1 MRIAVAFRAF
11 FASLFNA
18 DAAERVGQA
27 LSGQPTIEAKPE
39 KPKAEAPKPKAPP
52 KPAEPPKPK
61 RSEAITLL
69 ATLQREARFIDF
81 VKEPL
86 DSFSDEQIGAVARD
100 VHRDCGAV
108 LQRMFG
114 LQPAVADEEGA
125 SITVNDDLDLG
136 VYRLTGN
143 VSAGKGA
150 TGALQHHG
158 WKAAKSDVPTWSGSE
173 SAAMVIAEAEVEIA

>member
-18 DAAERVGQA
+18 EAAERIGQA
-27 LSGQPTIEAKPE
+27 LSGQPAIEAEPKPE
-39 KPKAEAPKPKAPP
+39 ESKPKAPS

-100 VHRDCGAV
+100 VHRDCGSV
-108 LQRMFG
+108 LERMFG
-114 LQPAVADEEGA
+114 LQPAVSDEEG
-125 SITVNDDLDLG
+125 SNITVDDDLDLG

-150 TGALQHHG
+150 TGSLQHHG
-158 WKAAKSDVPTWSGSE
+158 WKAKKSDVPTWNGTE
-173 SAAMVIAEAEVEIA
+173 SAALIIAEAEVEIA